1 MAANRQHGGAQMA
14 AVVGWDVG
22 GAHLKAARVEGGR
35 VVAAVQVA
43 SPLRFGLEALAA
55 AFADAKPRMG
65 AADRHV
71 ITMTG
76 ELADTFASR
85 ADGVGQLTTHAVRML
100 APEPV
105 LVYGG
110 RAGFLT
116 PLTAPNHVA
125 DVASANWHAS
135 AQLVAHKQRS
145 ALFIDM
151 GSTTTDLVPVIEGAL
166 AARGYSDAERLATDE
181 LVYTGLVRS
190 AVMAVAERAPMA
202 GSWSGLV
209 RETFATMADVYRVLG
224 TLPPTADQ
232 MPTADGRPKTREASR
247 ARLAR
252 MVGRDEADAAAADWD
267 GLAQFFA
274 EAQIRRITDAAMRIV
289 SRGGLSLSA
298 PIVTAGI
305 GAMVIDEVA
314 RRLHRQRIGFETL
327 LDMTPGIGA
336 QVSQCA
342 PAAALA
348 LLAFTASGEQTSPH
362 GWAAR

>member
-1 MAANRQHGGAQMA
+1 MV

-22 GAHLKAARVEGGR
+22 GAHLKAARAEDDR

-43 SPLRFGLEALAA
+43 SPLRFGLDALAA
-55 AFADAKPRMG
+55 AFADAKPRIG
-65 AADRHV
+65 AADRHL

-85 ADGVGQLTTHAVRML
+85 ADGVGQLTAAAVRML

-105 LVYGG
+105 LIYGG

-116 PLTAPNHVA
+116 PHAAAHQVA

-135 AQLVAHKQRS
+135 ATWVGHKQGT

-151 GSTTTDLVPVIEGAL
+151 GSTTTDLVPVVEGVL
-166 AARGYSDAERLATDE
+166 AARGYTDAERLATDE

-190 AVMAVAERAPMA
+190 AVMTVADHAPMA

-209 RETFATMADVYRVLG
+209 HETFATMADVYRVLG
-224 TLPPTADQ
+224 TLPEAADQ
-232 MPTADGRPKTREASR
+232 MTTADGRPKTPAASR

-252 MVGRDEADAAAADWD
+252 IVGRDEADAAEADWR
-267 GLAQFFA
+267 GLAQWFA
-274 EAQIRRITDAAMRIV
+274 EAQIRRVTDAGMRIV
-289 SRGGLSLSA
+289 SRGELPPSA
-298 PIVTAGI
+298 PIVTAGV
-305 GAMVIDEVA
+305 GALVIDEVA
-314 RRLHRQRIGFETL
+314 RRLERQAIRFETL

-336 QVSQCA
+336 RVSQCA

-348 LLAFTASGEQTSPH
+348 LLGSARTAPH
-362 GWAAR
+362 LRPAP

>member
-1 MAANRQHGGAQMA
+1 MGANRGAQMM

-22 GAHLKAARVEGGR
+22 GAHLKAARAEDNR

-43 SPLRFGLEALAA
+43 SPLRFGLDALAA

-85 ADGVGQLTTHAVRML
+85 AEGVGQLTAAAVRLL

-105 LVYGG
+105 LIYGG

-116 PLTAPNHVA
+116 PQAATQQVA
-125 DVASANWHAS
+125 DVASANWHAC
-135 AQLVAHKQRS
+135 ARWVAHKQRT

-151 GSTTTDLVPVIEGAL
+151 GSTTTDLVPVSEGVV
-166 AARGYSDAERLATDE
+166 AARGYTDAERLATDE

-190 AVMAVAERAPMA
+190 AVMTVADRAPMA
-202 GSWSGLV
+202 GSWSRLV
-209 RETFATMADVYRVLG
+209 HENFATMADVYRVLG
-224 TLPPTADQ
+224 TLPEAADQ
-232 MPTADGRPKTREASR
+232 MPTADGRPKTPAASC

-252 MVGRDEADAAAADWD
+252 IVGRDEADAAQADWR
-267 GLAQFFA
+267 GLAQWFA
-274 EAQIRRITDAAMRIV
+274 EAQIRRITDAAMGIM
-289 SRGGLSLSA
+289 SRGELSLTA
-298 PIVTAGI
+298 PIVTAGA

-314 RRLHRQRIGFETL
+314 RRLQRQRIGFETL
-327 LDMTPGIGA
+327 LDVTPGIGA
-336 QVSQCA
+336 RVSQCA

-348 LLAFTASGEQTSPH
+348 LLGAEPSAPH
-362 GWAAR
+362 LRPAP

>member
-1 MAANRQHGGAQMA
+1 MA

-22 GAHLKAARVEGGR
+22 GAHLKAARVEDER
-35 VVAAVQVA
+35 VVAAVQAA
-43 SPLRFGLEALAA
+43 SPLRFGLDALCA
-55 AFADAKPRMG
+55 AFADVRPRLG
-65 AADRHV
+65 PADRHV

-85 ADGVGQLTTHAVRML
+85 ADGVAQLTATAVRVL

-116 PLTAPNHVA
+116 PQAAAHQVV

-135 AQLVAHKQRS
+135 AQWVASKQRS

-151 GSTTTDLVPVIEGAL
+151 GSTTTDLVPVIEGVL
-166 AARGYSDAERLATDE
+166 AARGYTDAERLATDE

-190 AVMAVAERAPMA
+190 AVMTVAERAPMA

-209 RETFATMADVYRVLG
+209 HETFATMADVYRVLG
-224 TLPPTADQ
+224 TLPEAADQ
-232 MPTADGRPKTREASR
+232 MATADGRPKTQEASR

-252 MVGRDEADAAAADWD
+252 IVGRDQADAADADWRS
-267 GLAQFFA
+267 LAHWFA
-274 EAQIRRITDAAMRIV
+274 EAQIRLITDAAMRIT
-289 SRGGLSLSA
+289 SRGELSLSA
-298 PIVTAGI
+298 PVVSAGI
-305 GAMVIDEVA
+305 GTMVINEVA
-314 RRLHRQRIGFETL
+314 RRLGRQRIGFETL
-327 LDMTPGIGA
+327 LDIAPGIEA
-336 QVSQCA
+336 RVSQCA

-348 LLAFTASGEQTSPH
+348 LIGAAWTSARAIRPFDDPLAGAGRRP
-362 GWAAR
+362 

>member
-1 MAANRQHGGAQMA
+1 MA

-22 GAHLKAARVEGGR
+22 GAHLKAARTEDDR
-35 VVAAVQVA
+35 VVAAMQVA
-43 SPLRFGLEALAA
+43 SPLRFGLDALSA

-85 ADGVGQLTTHAVRML
+85 ADGVAQLTATAVRML

-116 PLTAPNHVA
+116 PQMAINHVA

-135 AQLVAHKQRS
+135 AQWVARKQRT
-145 ALFIDM
+145 ALFMDM
-151 GSTTTDLVPVIEGAL
+151 GSTTTDLVPVIEGVL
-166 AARGYSDAERLATDE
+166 AARGYTDAERLATDE
-181 LVYTGLVRS
+181 LIYTGLVRS
-190 AVMAVAERAPMA
+190 AVMTIAERAPMA

-209 RETFATMADVYRVLG
+209 HESFATMADVYRVLG
-224 TLPPTADQ
+224 TLPEAADQ
-232 MPTADGRPKTREASR
+232 MATADGRPKTQEASR

-252 MVGRDEADAAAADWD
+252 IVGRDQADAAEADWRS
-267 GLAQFFA
+267 LAHWFA
-274 EAQIRRITDAAMRIV
+274 EAQIRLITDAAMRIV
-289 SRGGLSLSA
+289 SHGELSPHA
-298 PIVTAGI
+298 PVVAAGI

-314 RRLHRQRIGFETL
+314 RRLGRPRIGFETL
-327 LDMTPGIGA
+327 LDMTPGIEA
-336 QVSQCA
+336 SVSQCA

-348 LLAFTASGEQTSPH
+348 LIGAAWRSPRT
-362 GWAAR
+362 GPPP

>member
-1 MAANRQHGGAQMA
+1 MV

-22 GAHLKAARVEGGR
+22 GAHLYAARVENGR

-43 SPLRFGLEALAA
+43 SPLRFGLEAMTA
-55 AFADAKPRMG
+55 AFADAKARMG

-85 ADGVGQLTTHAVRML
+85 ADGVGQLTTTAVRML

-110 RAGFLT
+110 RAGFLS
-116 PLTAPNHVA
+116 PQAAPNHVT

-135 AQLVAHKQRS
+135 ARLVAHKHRT

-166 AARGYSDAERLATDE
+166 AARGYTDAERLATDE

-190 AVMAVAERAPMA
+190 TVMAVAERAPMA
-202 GSWSGLV
+202 GSWTGLV
-209 RETFATMADVYRVLG
+209 HEHFATMADVYRVLG
-224 TLPPTADQ
+224 MLPEGADQ
-232 MPTADGRPKTREASR
+232 MATADGRPKTEAASR

-252 MVGRDEADAAAADWD
+252 IVGRDEADAAAADWD
-267 GLAQFFA
+267 GLAQWFA
-274 EAQIRRITDAAMRIV
+274 EAQIRRITDASMRVV

-305 GAMVIDEVA
+305 GAVVIDEVA
-314 RRLHRQRIGFETL
+314 RRLHRQRISFETL
-327 LDMTPGIGA
+327 LDMTPGIGT

-348 LLAFTASGEQTSPH
+348 LLAFTASGEQP
-362 GWAAR
+362 GPPGRAAP

>member
-1 MAANRQHGGAQMA
+1 MV

-22 GAHLKAARVEGGR
+22 GAHLKAARAEDDR

-43 SPLRFGLEALAA
+43 SPLRFGLDALAA

-65 AADRHV
+65 AADRHL

-85 ADGVGQLTTHAVRML
+85 ADGVGQLTAAAVRML

-105 LVYGG
+105 LIYGG

-116 PLTAPNHVA
+116 PQAAAHQVS

-135 AQLVAHKQRS
+135 VTWVAHKQRT

-151 GSTTTDLVPVIEGAL
+151 GSTTTDLVPVVEGVL
-166 AARGYSDAERLATDE
+166 AARGYTDAERLASDE

-190 AVMAVAERAPMA
+190 ALMTVADHAPMA

-209 RETFATMADVYRVLG
+209 HETFATMADVYRVLG
-224 TLPPTADQ
+224 TLPEAADQ
-232 MPTADGRPKTREASR
+232 MTTADGRPKTPAASR

-252 MVGRDEADAAAADWD
+252 IVGRDEADATEADWR
-267 GLAQFFA
+267 GLAQWFA
-274 EAQIRRITDAAMRIV
+274 EAQLRRITDAAMRIM
-289 SRGGLSLSA
+289 SRGELSPSA
-298 PIVTAGI
+298 PIVTAGV
-305 GAMVIDEVA
+305 GAPVIDEVA
-314 RRLHRQRIGFETL
+314 RRLQRQGIRFETL

-336 QVSQCA
+336 HVSQCA

-348 LLAFTASGEQTSPH
+348 LLGGARMAPH
-362 GWAAR
+362 LRP

>member
-1 MAANRQHGGAQMA
+1 MV

-22 GAHLKAARVEGGR
+22 GAHLKAARVEDGR

-43 SPLRFGLEALAA
+43 SPLRFGLEAMTA
-55 AFADAKPRMG
+55 AFADAKARMG
-65 AADRHV
+65 GADRHV

-85 ADGVGQLTTHAVRML
+85 AEGVGQLTTTAVRML

-110 RAGFLT
+110 RAGFLS
-116 PLTAPNHVA
+116 PEAAANQFA

-135 AQLVAHKQRS
+135 ARLVAHKQRT

-166 AARGYSDAERLATDE
+166 AARGYTDAERLATDE

-190 AVMAVAERAPMA
+190 PVMAVAARAPMA
-202 GSWSGLV
+202 GSWTGLV
-209 RETFATMADVYRVLG
+209 HEHFATMADIYRVLG
-224 TLPPTADQ
+224 ILPEGADQ
-232 MPTADGRPKTREASR
+232 MATADGRPKTREASR

-252 MVGRDEADAAAADWD
+252 IVGRDEADAAAADWD
-267 GLAQFFA
+267 GLARWFA
-274 EAQIRRITDAAMRIV
+274 EAQIRCITDASMRVV
-289 SRGGLSLSA
+289 SRGGLSPSA

-305 GAMVIDEVA
+305 GARVIDEVA
-314 RRLHRQRIGFETL
+314 RRLDRPCISFETL
-327 LDMTPGIGA
+327 LDMMPGIGA

-348 LLAFTASGEQTSPH
+348 LLALTATDEQLSPA
-362 GWAAR
+362 GRAAQ